1 MIVYTNDDY
10 YKDIADAIR
19 EKTGG
24 EETYLPSEM
33 GDGVRAIQ
41 SGGTD
46 GQFFPMGTLELMP
59 TITATYNGNEV

>member
-1 MIVYTNDDY
+1 MLVYTNDAY
-10 YKDIADAIR
+10 YKDIANAIR

-46 GQFFPMGTLELMP
+46 GQFFPMEVLLP
-59 TITATYNGNEV
+59 IATAEYNGGAI

>member
-24 EETYLPSEM
+24 EETYLPSKM

-41 SGGTD
+41 SGGNLNV
-46 GQFFPMGTLELMP
+46 G
-59 TITATYNGNEV
+59 EVVPCEFEAINVVVEVN